1 MMKRRSECKKMKEY
15 MAKSRIGVVLSGF
28 CVYDKPDADLGLHI
42 SELLSYR

>member
-28 CVYDKPDADLGLHI
+28 LCI
-42 SELLSYR
+42 R